1 MLSKAADMVRKKLD
15 EKQRKKGNHYFRV
28 LDQMYRRKKNIFSN
42 SKKSNILSWDCNV
55 LFCILVTELT
65 SHFDKSE
72 VKTEAWLN
80 AIKSSGHGEK
90 KLDEKQRKRMKHYF
104 RVLDQ
109 MYRRKKI
116 VSELKKNQI
125 NYRGIVTYCFAD

>member
-15 EKQRKKGNHYFRV
+15 EKQRK
-28 LDQMYRRKKNIFSN
+28 
-42 SKKSNILSWDCNV
+42 
-55 LFCILVTELT
+55 
-65 SHFDKSE
+65 
-72 VKTEAWLN
+72 
-80 AIKSSGHGEK
+80 
-90 KLDEKQRKRMKHYF
+90 RMNHYF

-125 NYRGIVTYCFAD
+125 YYCGIVTYWKTD